1 MKRSLLKCDTQ
12 AKSEKKF
19 ISYANEEVEFEI
31 MSDISECEYFAPLN
45 AKYLNSNNLVTVMRS
60 SADLIIFELSTASVS
75 FTTLKEFGFTKNPS
89 CYNYIWWL
97 YMSLLAGES

>member
-1 MKRSLLKCDTQ
+1 MQMK
-12 AKSEKKF
+12 
-19 ISYANEEVEFEI
+19 EVEFKI

-45 AKYLNSNNLVTVMRS
+45 ANYLNSNNLVTVMRS
-60 SADLIIFELSTASVS
+60 SAELIIFELSTASVS

-97 YMSLLAGES
+97 YMSLLVGES